1 MGENLPNKERACG
14 LPNCPDP
21 TLGKLFTLQSPTLSR
36 ERGLLSL
43 QAEPWSVDVQD
54 ESGAGVKK
62 EASVWSG

>member
-1 MGENLPNKERACG
+1 MGENFPNKERACG

-43 QAEPWSVDVQD
+43 QAEPWSVDVQG

-62 EASVWSG
+62 EVSVWSG